1 MSGNGPTSI
10 TELPEPDEAALAH
23 SLVLQKAICEEIE
36 SNDGYISF
44 EHFMQMALYEPGLGY
59 YSAGASKIG
68 ESGDFITAP
77 EISPLFSICV
87 ARQCSQVLTEIENA
101 VILELGAGTGVMAS
115 DILTELQRL
124 DCLPDTYYI
133 LEPSA
138 DLRQRQQQL
147 LEERL
152 PQLVSKVSWLD
163 TLPDDPIKGII
174 LANEV
179 LDAMSVQRFRLRK
192 DEIEEICVGWKN
204 DGFIWR
210 YIAADALLE
219 EKVNA
224 IVRQSVTGFS
234 DDYCSELNRNLEAWL
249 NSLSQCLQQGA
260 MLFID
265 YGYSRHEY
273 YHEQRSQG
281 TLLCHYRHRVHS
293 DPFLYV
299 GLQDITAS
307 VDFTAVAEAALC
319 SDLRVSGFTSQA
331 YFLIACGLERILQ
344 EKKDLDVKQQIELSR
359 QIKMLT
365 LPGEMGERFKVI
377 ALTRGLDIAL
387 SGFSLVDHRRRL

>member
-10 TELPEPDEAALAH
+10 TEIPEPDEAALAH
-23 SLVLQKAICEEIE
+23 SQALQKAICAEIE
-36 SNDGYISF
+36 SNDGHISF
-44 EHFMQMALYEPGLGY
+44 ERFMHMALYEPGLGY
-59 YSAGASKIG
+59 YSAGARKFG
-68 ESGDFITAP
+68 KSGDFITAP

-87 ARQCSQVLTEIENA
+87 ARQCAQVLTQLEDA

-115 DILTELQRL
+115 DILLELEKL
-124 DCLPDTYYI
+124 DCLPDSYYI

-147 LEERL
+147 LEEKL
-152 PQLVSKVSWLD
+152 PELVSRVSWLD
-163 TLPDDPIKGII
+163 ALPDDSFNGII

-179 LDAMSVQRFRLRK
+179 LDAMPVQRFCLYK
-192 DEIEEICVGWKN
+192 DKNEQMCVAWQDN
-204 DGFIWR
+204 RFVWR
-210 YIAADALLE
+210 HVAADEMLE
-219 EKVNA
+219 EKIDN

-234 DDYCSELNRNLEAWL
+234 DGYCSELNRDMEAWL
-249 NSLSQCLQQGA
+249 NSLSQCLHQGV

-273 YHEQRSQG
+273 YHEQRTQG

-307 VDFTAVAEAALC
+307 VDFTAVAEAALSC
-319 SDLRVSGFTSQA
+319 KLNVSGFTSQA

-344 EKKDLDVKQQIELSR
+344 EQKDLDAKEQLELSR

-377 ALTRGLDIAL
+377 ALTRDLDMAL
-387 SGFSLVDHRRRL
+387 SGFALVDHRRRL

>member
-1 MSGNGPTSI
+1 VSGNGPASI

-23 SLVLQKAICEEIE
+23 SLLLQKAICEEIE
-36 SNDGYISF
+36 SNGGHISF
-44 EHFMQMALYEPGLGY
+44 DRFMHMALYEPGLGY
-59 YSAGASKIG
+59 YSAGARKFG
-68 ESGDFITAP
+68 KSGDFITAP

-87 ARQCSQVLTEIENA
+87 ARQCAQILTQLEHA

-115 DILTELQRL
+115 DILLELERL

-147 LEERL
+147 LEEKL
-152 PQLVSKVSWLD
+152 PQLVSRVSWLD
-163 TLPDDPIKGII
+163 ALPGDSFNGII

-179 LDAMSVQRFRLRK
+179 LDAMPVQRFCLHK
-192 DEIEEICVGWKN
+192 DKIEQMCVAWQDN
-204 DGFIWR
+204 RFVWR
-210 YIAADALLE
+210 HVAADEMLE
-219 EKVNA
+219 EKIDT
-224 IVRQSVTGFS
+224 IVRQSVSGFS
-234 DDYCSELNRNLEAWL
+234 DGYCSELNRDMEAWL
-249 NSLSQCLQQGA
+249 NSLSQCLHQGV

-273 YHEQRSQG
+273 YHEQRTQG

-319 SDLRVSGFTSQA
+319 TELNVSGFTNQA

-344 EKKDLDVKQQIELSR
+344 EQKDLDDKQQLEFSR

-377 ALTRGLDIAL
+377 ALTRELDMTL
-387 SGFSLVDHRRRL
+387 SGFGLVDHRRRL